1 VSLFLPAP
9 DEVEDLVVRSLG
21 QTALFAARFR
31 ENAARALLLP
41 RRHPGRRSP
50 LWAQRKRSADLL
62 AVASRY
68 GSFPILLETY
78 RECLR
83 DVFDLP
89 GLVDQLRE
97 LLGEAELRELLDPDA
112 IADLERSLQRLAG
125 HRARRTDD
133 LHDLLLAIGDLT
145 EAEMRER
152 SEKPDEVRGWIR
164 ALAAERRAVEVSVGG
179 ERRWIAAEDAG
190 RYRDAVGAMPPPGL
204 PDAFLAP
211 VEDPAADLLSRHART
226 HGPFRLDDAAERFG
240 MPPATARLALERLAD
255 RGRVLEGDF
264 LRGGRAREW
273 CDAGVLRSI
282 KRRSLAKLRREV
294 EPVEPAALGRF
305 LLEWQGVARPRAGLD
320 ALLSVVEQLQG
331 APIPASVLERE
342 VLPASLERYRTA
354 DLDTLCAA
362 GEVTWRGIEPLGPSD
377 GRIALYLT

>member
-1 VSLFLPAP
+1 VATVDSRQPSP
-9 DEVEDLVVRSLG
+9 
-21 QTALFAARFR
+21 FAAS
-31 ENAARALLLP
+31 LLF
-41 RRHPGRRSP
+41 SY
-50 LWAQRKRSADLL
+50 
-62 AVASRY
+62 VASFIYDGDAPLAERRAQAL
-68 GSFPILLETY
+68 S
-78 RECLR
+78 
-83 DVFDLP
+83 
-89 GLVDQLRE
+89 VDAAQLRE

-152 SEKPDEVRGWIR
+152 SEKPDEVRGWLR

-179 ERRWIAAEDAG
+179 EKRWIAAEDAG
-190 RYRDAVGAMPPPGL
+190 RYRDAVGAMPPQGL
-204 PDAFLAP
+204 PDAFLSP
-211 VEDPAADLLSRHART
+211 VADPASDLLSRYART